1 MLLGDDRGGAAD
13 GGGAGGGGVD
23 GLGRRWVA
31 GIRGI
36 CGVDGERG

>member
-13 GGGAGGGGVD
+13 GEGAGGGGVD
-23 GLGRRWVA
+23 GLGRGWVA
-31 GIRGI
+31 GIGGI